1 MGKANFK
8 KYIWMLDTIYRTG
21 GISKKELI
29 RRWEESPLN
38 DRHKTIA
45 ERTFRKDIRT
55 IEEIF
60 DVNIGCNASN
70 KYKYFIEDS
79 AELSKGIVKNWLLT
93 SFSINNMMAESKQL
107 NNHIL
112 FEQIPCGN
120 EFLPTIVQAIKE
132 NVSLKLTRQGFGSE
146 KAYTITM
153 KPYGIKVFKQRWYIV
168 GVPNNSEQ
176 IKNYALD
183 RTLKLELTDEHF
195 DMPENFDLSTHF
207 YNSYGVY
214 TDDLEDHPVDTI
226 RIKAD
231 NQQRYYLRT
240 LPLHHSQK
248 EVERTKDYS
257 IFEVKL
263 SPSYDFI
270 YEILSKGDGVEIL
283 APKWFR
289 EEIASYV
296 RAMHRSYKDTIEVL
310 NQRDEKLFTTVK
322 RACHSSKE
330 LSSLQ

>member
-1 MGKANFK
+1 
-8 KYIWMLDTIYRTG
+8 
-21 GISKKELI
+21 
-29 RRWEESPLN
+29 
-38 DRHKTIA
+38 
-45 ERTFRKDIRT
+45 
-55 IEEIF
+55 
-60 DVNIGCNASN
+60 
-70 KYKYFIEDS
+70 
-79 AELSKGIVKNWLLT
+79 
-93 SFSINNMMAESKQL
+93 
-107 NNHIL
+107 
-112 FEQIPCGN
+112 
-120 EFLPTIVQAIKE
+120 VQAIKE
-132 NVSLKLTRQGFGSE
+132 NVCLKISRQGFGSDN
-146 KAYTITM
+146 AYTFTI

-168 GVPNNSEQ
+168 GVPSNSEQ

-183 RTLKLELTDEHF
+183 RTHHIELTDEHF

>member
-1 MGKANFK
+1 MGKANLK

>member
-29 RRWEESPLN
+29 SRWEESPLN

-45 ERTFRKDIRT
+45 ERTFREDIKA

-60 DVNIGCNASN
+60 DVCIGCNASN
-70 KYKYFIEDS
+70 GYKYFIEDS
-79 AELSKGIVKNWLLT
+79 AELTKGIVQNWLLT
-93 SFSINNMMAESKQL
+93 SFSINNMMAESKL
-107 NNHIL
+107 LSNRIL

-132 NVSLKLTRQGFGSE
+132 NVSLKMNRQGFGSDIT
-146 KAYTITM
+146 YTLTI

-168 GVPNNSEQ
+168 GAPNNSEQ

-183 RTLKLELTDEHF
+183 RTHKIELTNEHF

-207 YNSYGVY
+207 YNSYGVF
-214 TDDLEDHPVDTI
+214 TDDLEDHPIDII

-231 NQQRYYLRT
+231 HQQRNYLKT

-248 EVERTKDYS
+248 EVEITKDYS

-283 APKWFR
+283 SPQWFR

-296 RAMHRSYKDTIEVL
+296 RAMYSSYIDTIEIL
-310 NQRDEKLFTTVK
+310 AQKDEERRKD
-322 RACHSSKE
+322 
-330 LSSLQ
+330 

>member
-60 DVNIGCNASN
+60 DVNIGCNASD

-195 DMPENFDLSTHF
+195 DMPESFDLSTHF

-240 LPLHHSQK
+240 LPLHHSQE
-248 EVERTKDYS
+248 EVEITQDYS
-257 IFEVKL
+257 IFEVRL

-289 EEIASYV
+289 EEVASYV

>member
-60 DVNIGCNASN
+60 DVNIGCNASD

>member
-1 MGKANFK
+1 MGKENFK
-8 KYIWMLDTIYRTG
+8 RYIWMLDTIYRTG
-21 GISKKELI
+21 GIRKEELI
-29 RRWEESPLN
+29 KRWEESPLN

-60 DVNIGCNASN
+60 DVNIGCNASD

>member
-1 MGKANFK
+1 MGKENFK
-8 KYIWMLDTIYRTG
+8 RYIWMLDTIYRTG
-21 GISKKELI
+21 GIRKKELI
-29 RRWEESPLN
+29 KRWTESPLN
-38 DRHKTIA
+38 DEHKIIA
-45 ERTFRKDIRT
+45 ERTFREDIKA
-55 IEEIF
+55 IETIF
-60 DVNIGCNASN
+60 DVSIGCNVSN

-107 NNHIL
+107 SNRIL
-112 FEQIPCGN
+112 FEQIPSGN
-120 EFLPTIVQAIKE
+120 ESMPTIVQAMQE
-132 NVSLKLTRQGFGSE
+132 NVCLKITRQGFGSD
-146 KAYTITM
+146 KAYTFTI

-168 GVPNNSEQ
+168 GVPSNSEQ

-183 RTLKLELTDEHF
+183 RTHKIELTDEHF
-195 DMPENFDLSTHF
+195 DMPENFDLSTYF

-214 TDDLEDHPVDTI
+214 TDDLEDHPIDTI

-231 NQQRYYLRT
+231 DQQRNYLRT

-270 YEILSKGDGVEIL
+270 YEILSKGDGIEIL
-283 APKWFR
+283 SPQWFR
-289 EEIASYV
+289 EEVASYV
-296 RAMHRSYKDTIEVL
+296 RAMHHSYKDTINIL
-310 NQRDEKLFTTVK
+310 NQRDEEEKRKKVVK
-322 RACHSSKE
+322 
-330 LSSLQ
+330 